1 MTVNE
6 SVVNRIVEL
15 VSQELGRQESMNSG
29 AGSRGCLF
37 ENVIEAVEA
46 ALAARRKSGRGH
58 LWLRERE

>member
-37 ENVIEAVEA
+37 ENVNEAVEA
-46 ALAARRKSGRGH
+46 PGRRRKSGRGH